1 MVSMRRRFW
10 MLLLAALM
18 TGGLAC
24 SKGGPSSTSPDGGAT
39 GDTAT
44 TGQSE
49 QPAGTDTAP
58 ATTGGAK
65 EASEAQKATPGEAG
79 QNCKECQSAN
89 NAVTRSDA
97 DGFEFQ
103 TGEAEASRIEAGDP
117 RPGDEK
123 PSTFD
128 AGEGMT
134 GTTGSGSWK
143 PKG

>member
-18 TGGLAC
+18 AGGLAC
-24 SKGGPSSTSPDGGAT
+24 SKGGSSTSPESGAP
-39 GDTAT
+39 GETAT
-44 TGQSE
+44 TGGSIE
-49 QPAGTDTAP
+49 PAGTGDAP
-58 ATTGGAK
+58 VTTGGSEEVAK
-65 EASEAQKATPGEAG
+65 AQQAKPGVVG
-79 QNCKECQSAN
+79 QNCKECQSAD

-117 RPGDEK
+117 KPGDEK
-123 PSTFD
+123 PATFD
-128 AGEGMT
+128 AGQGMT
-134 GTTGSGSWK
+134 GTTGSGSWQ

>member
-1 MVSMRRRFW
+1 MRRRFW

-18 TGGLAC
+18 AGGLAC
-24 SKGGPSSTSPDGGAT
+24 SKGGSSTSPETGAP

-44 TGQSE
+44 TGQSG
-49 QPAGTDTAP
+49 QPAGTDEAP
-58 ATTGGAK
+58 ATTGGSEEVAK
-65 EASEAQKATPGEAG
+65 AQKAKPGEPG
-79 QNCKECQSAN
+79 QNCKECQSSN

-117 RPGDEK
+117 KPGDEK

-134 GTTGSGSWK
+134 GTTGSGNWQ